1 MSTPL
6 QAKWARLLEDSR
18 VWPRR
23 IAWASLLVSLALL
36 AVLAAYYVETGNR
49 ALILAIVLVA
59 MGIPVDLVVLKA
71 VLEGTLYNN
80 TLELARILEEAG
92 AGAYR
97 SMPVFNG
104 VLVAAHVKNGQL
116 HAILKPNTIEAAYI
130 EDPTMAPARGRIKP
144 TITTGGKP
152 PRKGKKCSTTVYKG
166 RIEATTLDPS
176 TGTPVRAEG
185 TGVYAYKACPN
196 ALTPGDVREVL
207 ARVLP

>member
-6 QAKWARLLEDSR
+6 QAKWARLLEDAR

-23 IAWASLLVSLALL
+23 IAWASILVSLVLL

-49 ALILAIVLVA
+49 ALILAIVLIA
-59 MGIPVDLVVLKA
+59 MSIPVDLVVLKA
-71 VLEGTLYNN
+71 ILEGTLYTNA
-80 TLELARILEEAG
+80 LETARILEEAG

-104 VLVAAHVKNGQL
+104 VLVAARVEDGQL

-130 EDPTMAPARGRIKP
+130 IDPATAPARGRIKP
-144 TITTGGKP
+144 TITTGEKQP
-152 PRKGKKCSTTVYKG
+152 KKDNKCSTATYKG

-176 TGTPVRAEG
+176 TGAPVKVEG
-185 TGVYAYKACPN
+185 TGVYAY
-196 ALTPGDVREVL
+196 
-207 ARVLP
+207 